1 MYENLIFW
9 VWIIAAFLFGLF
21 LGKNNSSKVQ
31 ELGEEVA
38 KKATEAKD
46 VVVKDINQ
54 SK

>member
-1 MYENLIFW
+1 MYESLIFW

-31 ELGEEVA
+31 ELGEEVSE
-38 KKATEAKD
+38 KATEAKD
-46 VVVKDINQ
+46 AVVKDINQ